1 MSNIMIITIRTSNGL
16 DLVNDECVQDHVIR
30 ILNNNQYTGI
40 LTLAAAAN
48 ILNRPITSVYP
59 KVNDVDEYF
68 NILNTTFFPRE
79 KQNSELQTPIHIMWS
94 GPDNDLDHDWRANR
108 FVPIMATNKISL
120 PSISTITYENTFNDT
135 LTTESTSIMSTR
147 TCPRVTT
154 SEIWIEQENI
164 ATNEENSENIL
175 LNVGLGVRRAF
186 LEAPLVI
193 HQVLNAVKENSV
205 APEPPKMIISS
216 SIYIVKFT
224 EENRSSITKDGNGV
238 WIQDSSRDIHFVLIR
253 NNNYQIVH
261 SDSQGQFYYNIPTE
275 GRYTAHFVDK
285 NSIITLKRFVR
296 CLLFILIKFV
306 YLGCTPRTKQI
317 LRLDE

>member
-1 MSNIMIITIRTSNGL
+1 
-16 DLVNDECVQDHVIR
+16 
-30 ILNNNQYTGI
+30 
-40 LTLAAAAN
+40 
-48 ILNRPITSVYP
+48 
-59 KVNDVDEYF
+59 
-68 NILNTTFFPRE
+68 
-79 KQNSELQTPIHIMWS
+79 
-94 GPDNDLDHDWRANR
+94 
-108 FVPIMATNKISL
+108 MATNKISL

-154 SEIWIEQENI
+154 SEIWIEQEHI
-164 ATNEENSENIL
+164 ANNEGNSENIL

-186 LEAPLVI
+186 LEAPLI
-193 HQVLNAVKENSV
+193 IEQVLNAVKENSV

-224 EENRSSITKDGNGV
+224 EGNRSSITKDDNGV
-238 WIQDSSRDIHFVLIR
+238 WIQDSSRDTHFVLTR
-253 NNNYQIVH
+253 NNNYQTVR
-261 SDSQGQFYYNIPTE
+261 SDSQGQFYCNTRTE

-296 CLLFILIKFV
+296 CLLLILIKFV
-306 YLGCTPRTKQI
+306 YLGCKPRTEQI

>member
-1 MSNIMIITIRTSNGL
+1 
-16 DLVNDECVQDHVIR
+16 
-30 ILNNNQYTGI
+30 
-40 LTLAAAAN
+40 
-48 ILNRPITSVYP
+48 
-59 KVNDVDEYF
+59 
-68 NILNTTFFPRE
+68 
-79 KQNSELQTPIHIMWS
+79 MWS
-94 GPDNDLDHDWRANR
+94 GPDNDLDHDWHANH
-108 FVPIMATNKISL
+108 FVPIMATNQISL

-147 TCPRVTT
+147 TRPRVIT

-186 LEAPLVI
+186 LEAPLI
-193 HQVLNAVKENSV
+193 IEQVLNAVKWSSV
-205 APEPPKMIISS
+205 APKPPRMIISS
-216 SIYIVKFT
+216 SIYIVKLT
-224 EENRSSITKDGNGV
+224 EGTRSSITKDGNGV
-238 WIQDSSRDIHFVLIR
+238 WIQDSSRDTHFFLTK
-253 NNNYQIVH
+253 NNNYQIVR
-261 SDSQGQFYYNIPTE
+261 SDSQGQFYYNIRTE
-275 GRYTAHFVDK
+275 IRCTAHFVDK

>member
-1 MSNIMIITIRTSNGL
+1 
-16 DLVNDECVQDHVIR
+16 
-30 ILNNNQYTGI
+30 
-40 LTLAAAAN
+40 
-48 ILNRPITSVYP
+48 
-59 KVNDVDEYF
+59 
-68 NILNTTFFPRE
+68 
-79 KQNSELQTPIHIMWS
+79 
-94 GPDNDLDHDWRANR
+94 
-108 FVPIMATNKISL
+108 MATNKISL
-120 PSISTITYENTFNDT
+120 PSISTITYENMFNDT

-186 LEAPLVI
+186 LEAPLI
-193 HQVLNAVKENSV
+193 IEQVLNAVKEDSV

-224 EENRSSITKDGNGV
+224 EGNRSSITKDDNSVG
-238 WIQDSSRDIHFVLIR
+238 IQDSSRDTHFVLTR
-253 NNNYQIVH
+253 NNNYQIVR
-261 SDSQGQFYYNIPTE
+261 SDSQGQFYYNVRTE
-275 GRYTAHFVDK
+275 DRYTAHFVDK

-306 YLGCTPRTKQI
+306 YLGRTPRTEQI